1 MIKRIVKKF
10 LIHVLLFVRG
20 IIYRITTNKEVAV
33 ACIARME
40 GHYIREFV
48 EHYKSLGFSKC
59 IVADNNHDDD
69 PENLRLILKDYID
82 EGFVIYEDYRNK
94 VAYQMKCYAE
104 LYKKYRESFFAI
116 AFFDVDEFL
125 VLPNHDNIY
134 QFLRNKCKYDCVVI
148 NWLCYGDNNQ
158 VYADYSKPLNERFTE
173 PCPIDTKVQ
182 YDFSENCHIKSIIIC
197 RSKSVAFPN
206 NPHIPGYQKLF
217 FICNSDGK
225 RCDISP
231 FQPINYKNAY
241 LKHFV
246 TKSLQE
252 WIEIKL
258 QRGTG
263 DRDYNAFKS
272 HVRLDCFFKY
282 NSKTK
287 EKQEYLDSLK
297 SKIYNW
303 LNVDC

>member
-1 MIKRIVKKF
+1 MTMKQIIKKT
-10 LIHVLLFVRG
+10 LIHVILFVRG
-20 IIYRITTNKEVAV
+20 ILNKSRTANKEVAV

-59 IVADNNHDDD
+59 IVADNNRDDD
-69 PENLRLILKDYID
+69 PEDLRFILKDYID

-94 VAYQMKCYAE
+94 IAYQMKCYAE

-148 NWLCYGDNNQ
+148 NWLCFGDSNQ

-173 PCPIDTKVQ
+173 PCPIDIKVD
-182 YDFSENCHIKSIIIC
+182 YDFSENRHIKSIVFGG
-197 RSKSVAFPN
+197 RKNVVFS
-206 NPHIPGYQKLF
+206 NPHIPDYQKF
-217 FICNSDGK
+217 FLCCNADGK
-225 RCDISP
+225 KCDASP

-252 WIEIKL
+252 WVEIKL

-263 DRDYNAFKS
+263 DRDYNAFRS

-282 NSKTK
+282 NSMTK
-287 EKQEYLDSLK
+287 EKQKYLDSLK
-297 SKIYNW
+297 TGM
-303 LNVDC
+303 

>member
-1 MIKRIVKKF
+1 MIKRIIKKTLVNF
-10 LIHVLLFVRG
+10 LLFVRG
-20 IIYRITTNKEVAV
+20 IINKRRIVNKEIAV

-59 IVADNNHDDD
+59 IIADNNHDEDSED
-69 PENLRLILKDYID
+69 LSNILKDYID
-82 EGFVIYEDYRNK
+82 DGVVIYEDYRNK
-94 VAYQMKCYAE
+94 VGYQMRCYAE
-104 LYKKYRESFFAI
+104 LYKKYGKYFGAI

-125 VLPNHDNIY
+125 VLPNHNSIY
-134 QFLRNKCKYDCVVI
+134 RFLKNKCKYDCVLI
-148 NWLCYGDNNQ
+148 NWLCFGDSNQ

-173 PCPIDTKVQ
+173 PCPIDTKVY
-182 YDFSENCHIKSIIIC
+182 YDFSENRHIKSIVFGG
-197 RSKSVAFPN
+197 RKNVVFS
-206 NPHIPGYQKLF
+206 NPHIPDYQKHF
-217 FICNSDGK
+217 FCCNADGK
-225 RCDISP
+225 MCDLSP

-252 WIEIKL
+252 WVEIKL

-263 DRDYNAFKS
+263 DRDYNAFRS

-282 NSKTK
+282 NSMTK
-287 EKQEYLDSLK
+287 EKRQYLDSLK
-297 SKIYNW
+297 TRY
-303 LNVDC
+303 V

>member
-1 MIKRIVKKF
+1 MMMKRIIKNI
-10 LIHVLLFVRG
+10 LIHVFLLVRG
-20 IIYRITTNKEVAV
+20 IINKRRIAHKEVAV

-48 EHYKSLGFSKC
+48 EHYKSLGFGKC
-59 IVADNNHDDD
+59 IVADNNHDED
-69 PENLRLILKDYID
+69 PEDLRLILKDYID

-94 VAYQMKCYAE
+94 VAYQMRCYAE

-134 QFLRNKCKYDCVVI
+134 QFLRNKCQYDCVVI
-148 NWLCYGDNNQ
+148 NWLCYGDSNH

-173 PCPIDTKVQ
+173 PCPIDTKVD
-182 YDFSENCHIKSIIIC
+182 YDFSENRHIKSIIFC
-197 RSKSVAFPN
+197 RRESVAFS
-206 NPHIPGYQKLF
+206 NPHIPDYQKHF
-217 FICNSDGK
+217 FCCNADGK
-225 RCDISP
+225 RCDASP

-252 WIEIKL
+252 WIEIKS

-263 DRDYNAFKS
+263 DRDYNAFRS
-272 HVRLDCFFKY
+272 HVPLDRFFKY
-282 NSKTK
+282 NSMTK
-287 EKQEYLDSLK
+287 EKQEYLDSLRPEMYK
-297 SKIYNW
+297 
-303 LNVDC
+303 